1 MPDKTYAVSNAMM
14 RGALRL
20 FANWPVTGREN
31 VPMTGPLLVA
41 ANHMSNLDPPLLGAS
56 LPRRLNF
63 IAKRGLFK
71 PGIGAFLRT
80 YGAYALNPEEQGKDI
95 EALLWMRKLLREDR
109 AVVVFPESHRN
120 RQGGMRE
127 GVPGVALMA
136 VKTQTPILPVGIAG
150 SENVGPIWRV
160 AVPTGN
166 ISVTIG
172 EPFTLPD
179 VKGRLEPEQLKELM
193 DSVMLRIATCLP
205 ERYHG
210 VYGRIAQPGPDAATS

>member
-1 MPDKTYAVSNAMM
+1 MADTTYRVSNVMM

-20 FANWPVTGREN
+20 FSKWTVTGREN
-31 VPMTGPLLVA
+31 VPMSGPLLVA
-41 ANHMSNLDPPLLGAS
+41 ANHLSNLDPPLLGAS
-56 LPRRLNF
+56 LPRRLNY

-71 PGIGAFLRT
+71 PVIGTFLRA

-120 RQGGMRE
+120 PESGLRE
-127 GVPGVALMA
+127 GMPGVALMA

-150 SENVGPIWRV
+150 SESVGPIWRV

-172 EPFTLPD
+172 EPFTLPA
-179 VKGRLEPEQLKELM
+179 VKGKLEPEQFKQLM
-193 DSVMLRIATCLP
+193 DDVMLRIAACLP

-210 VYGRIAQPGPDAATS
+210 VYGRDAQPGPDPAV

>member
-1 MPDKTYAVSNAMM
+1 MPNKAYGISNVMM

-20 FANWPVTGREN
+20 FANWNVTGREN

-41 ANHMSNLDPPLLGAS
+41 ANHMSNIDPPLLGAS

-63 IAKRGLFK
+63 VAKRGLFK
-71 PGIGAFLRT
+71 PVIGSFLRA

-95 EALLWMRKLLREDR
+95 EALLWMRRLLREDR
-109 AVVVFPESHRN
+109 AVVVFPESHRHPE
-120 RQGGMRE
+120 GGMRE
-127 GVPGVALMA
+127 GIPGVALMA

-150 SENVGPIWRV
+150 TERIGPIWRI
-160 AVPTGN
+160 AVPTGD

-179 VKGRLEPEQLKELM
+179 LKGRLEQEQLRELM
-193 DSVMLRIATCLP
+193 DSVMLRIAACLP

-210 VYGRIAQPGPDAATS
+210 VYSRNARAGPEPTT

>member
-1 MPDKTYAVSNAMM
+1 MPDKTYAVSNSMM

-20 FANWPVTGREN
+20 FADWSVTGRGN
-31 VPMTGPLLVA
+31 VPMSGPLLVA
-41 ANHMSNLDPPLLGAS
+41 SNHLSNLDPPLLGAS

-71 PGIGAFLRT
+71 PLVGAFLRA
-80 YGAYALNPEEQGKDI
+80 YGAYALNPEEQGKDV

-120 RQGGMRE
+120 PEEGLQE

-150 SENVGPIWRV
+150 SESVGPIWRV
-160 AVPTGN
+160 AVPTGS

-193 DSVMLRIATCLP
+193 DGVMRRIAACLP

-210 VYGRIAQPGPDAATS
+210 VYGRDAQPGPGASP